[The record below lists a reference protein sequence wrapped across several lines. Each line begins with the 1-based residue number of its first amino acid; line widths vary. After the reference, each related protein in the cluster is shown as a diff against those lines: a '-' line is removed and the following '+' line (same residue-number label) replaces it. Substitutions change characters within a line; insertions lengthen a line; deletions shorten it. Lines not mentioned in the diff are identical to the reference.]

1 MRAVALPG
9 FLLRLPVAAA
19 VLVAFAIAGCGGS
32 DETTSSTSTTSTT
45 TETQPASTPASTTT
59 TTPTQPV
66 APKPKREP
74 VDLYFTAGEQFQKV
88 SFAASGKGST
98 LERTTEALLA
108 GPQAGQAKADVALRS
123 QIPDGVRLVRVSRST
138 DGKVVVEVSDR
149 FLAGI
154 PAAAGERNGAQRAE
168 LDARVGQLAYTLTQL
183 PGVDSVEV
191 LVGGRPVSSPVQ
203 RADYA
208 KPAQG
213 PTFKSRPRGAK
224 SPSTRDL
231 QKRLAH
237 LRYLPHSA
245 VDGVAGYQ
253 TQQAVIA
260 FQAWNG
266 LERDGI
272 VGPATTAA
280 LAKAH
285 RPRPGRKGPSRRIE
299 VYRDKGVTLL
309 IEHDKVK
316 RAIHV
321 SSGAPGTPTPAGKFE
336 VFRKELRSW
345 SVPFQVWLPYASYFN
360 QGIAFHEY
368 PDVPPYPASHGC
380 VRVPSPEAKGVY
392 AFAGIGTTVLVF

>member
-1 MRAVALPG
+1 MRPLALALTLA
-9 FLLRLPVAAA
+9 FALA
-19 VLVAFAIAGCGGS
+19 LVAAGCGGS
-32 DETTSSTSTTSTT
+32 DETTTSSTRTT
-45 TETQPASTPASTTT
+45 TETQPASTPGSTTT
-59 TTPTQPV
+59 TTATEPARTE
-66 APKPKREP
+66 RGP
-74 VDLYFTAGEQFQKV
+74 VDLYFTAGEQFQQV
-88 SFAASGKGST
+88 QLAASGKCST
-98 LERTTEALLA
+98 LERATEALLA
-108 GPQAGQAKADVALRS
+108 GPQPGQAKADVALRS
-123 QIPDGVRLVRVSRST
+123 QIPDGVRLVRVSPSGA
-138 DGKVVVEVSDR
+138 GKVVVEVSDR

-154 PAAAGERNGAQRAE
+154 PEAAAERSPAEQAE
-168 LDARVGQLAYTLTQL
+168 LDARVGQLTYTLTQL

-191 LVGGRPVSSPVQ
+191 LVGGRPVSSAVE

-213 PTFKSRPRGAK
+213 PSFKPQPRGAK
-224 SPSTRDL
+224 SPSTRYL

-245 VDGVAGYQ
+245 VDGVAGYR

-266 LERDGI
+266 LDRDGI

-285 RPRPGRKGPSRRIE
+285 RPRPGHKGPSRRIE
-299 VYRDKGVTLL
+299 VYRDKGVALL
-309 IEHDKVK
+309 VEHDKVK

-321 SSGAPGTPTPAGKFE
+321 SSGAPGTPTPAGRFE

-392 AFAGIGTTVLVF
+392 DFAGIGTAVLVY